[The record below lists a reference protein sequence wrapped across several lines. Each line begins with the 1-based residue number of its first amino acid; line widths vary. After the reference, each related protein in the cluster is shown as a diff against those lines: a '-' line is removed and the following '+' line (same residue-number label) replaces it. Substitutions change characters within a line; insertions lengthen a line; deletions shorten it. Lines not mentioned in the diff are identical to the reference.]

1 MSDLR
6 DLMSLY
12 VGSHNIDVV
21 FAAGLRCISYV
32 MF

>member
-12 VGSHNIDVV
+12 VGSHIDVA